1 MNGNIVC
8 CLQGAPGPTGE
19 PGEQGP
25 AGDQVIRPKQN
36 ERVSECVRWRTQ
48 KRQNESNRRAN
59 EPISLHDHQQ
69 QQHHHLQHLQEPQE
83 KQ

>member
-25 AGDQVIRPKQN
+25 AGEQVIRPKQN

-48 KRQNESNRRAN
+48 KTPKRV
-59 EPISLHDHQQ
+59 
-69 QQHHHLQHLQEPQE
+69 
-83 KQ
+83 K